1 MRFSLYNRK
10 YLNQYKGGILNLY
23 AEIIL
28 NSEAIE
34 IDRPFTYKVPL
45 DMEEKVKVGQIVK
58 VPFGVRSKPVEGFIL
73 DLKAEEEMKV
83 SFKMK
88 NILFVENEEPVI
100 TEDDLKLINF
110 LREEYLCKYIDAI
123 RLLIPV
129 GILKGA
135 KSKSRNVIV
144 FINDNLEK
152 IKNKDGYIEII
163 DFIKRNTGKYTKTE
177 LSKEHGFSIYKLN
190 KLMEHGLIKSEE
202 EIVFR
207 YNTREYNKDVQ
218 KNLTV
223 EQSMAIKEI
232 EESEENLI
240 LLKGVTGSGKT
251 EVYMR
256 IVEKTLE
263 EGKSAIVL
271 VPEIALTPQM
281 IERFKGRFGSNVAL
295 FHSKLS
301 DGERFDEWYRVK
313 EGKASLII
321 GARSAIFLPAKN
333 LGLIIIDEEHEN
345 TYKSDQNP
353 KYQTKEVA
361 EYIAKLKGCKVI
373 LGSAT
378 PTIESYY
385 RAISGEMKLVELN
398 HRVDNKP
405 MPKMMLVDMR
415 EELRSGNKS
424 LFSRRLYASMK
435 EKLEKGEQI
444 ILFLNRRGFSTFVSC
459 RSCGYVFHCEDCD
472 ISMTY
477 HKNGFLVC
485 HYCGKTK
492 KQPNLCPKCGSKY
505 VKFFGAGTERVEEEV
520 RRYFKNARILRMDV
534 DTTRAKDSHEKIYN
548 AFKAREADIL
558 IGTQMV
564 SKGLDFPNV
573 TLVGILAA
581 DMSLNLPDYR
591 AAERSFQIITQVAGR
606 AGRGDKEGEVIVQ
619 TYTPEHY
626 SLQYAKKYDYENFY
640 EKEFTIRAMM
650 GYPPFGR
657 ILLINGSGKNEDE
670 LRKQMI
676 YLGEKVKEKAEEFGG
691 LEVLGP
697 TPCIIYR
704 IKENY
709 RWQIIIKGEFSSKFS
724 KSIKDI
730 LYDKANNVY
739 NDIRV
744 SMDINPNSLS

>member
-88 NILFVENEEPVI
+88 SILSVENEEPVI

-152 IKNKDGYIEII
+152 IKNKDGYIETI
-163 DFIKRNTGKYTKTE
+163 DFIKKNTGKYTKTE
-177 LSKEHGFSIYKLN
+177 LSKEHGLSIYKLN

>member
-1 MRFSLYNRK
+1 M
-10 YLNQYKGGILNLY
+10 Y

-45 DMEEKVKVGQIVK
+45 DMEQKVKVGQMVR

-73 DLKAEEEMKV
+73 DLKEEEINV
-83 SFKMK
+83 SFKIK
-88 NILFVENEEPVI
+88 NILSVENEEPVI
-100 TEDDLKLINF
+100 TEEDLKLINF

-135 KSKSRNVIV
+135 KSKSRSVIV
-144 FINDNLEK
+144 YIDDNLES
-152 IKNKDGYIEII
+152 IKNNDGYLEVIN
-163 DFIKRNTGKYTKTE
+163 FIKRNTGKYTKSE
-177 LSKEHGFSIYKLN
+177 LTKEHGISLYKLN
-190 KLMEHGLIKSEE
+190 KLIEHGLIKSEK

-207 YNTREYNKDVQ
+207 YNTREYNKDVE
-218 KNLTV
+218 KKLTA
-223 EQSMAIKEI
+223 EQSMAIEAI
-232 EESEENLI
+232 EDSEENLI

-256 IVEKTLE
+256 LVEKVLT

-321 GARSAIFLPAKN
+321 GARSAIFLPAKK

-361 EYIAKLKGCKVI
+361 EFISKLKGCKVI

-398 HRVDNKP
+398 HRIDNRP
-405 MPKMMLVDMR
+405 MPEMKLVDMR

-424 LFSRRLYASMK
+424 IFSRRLYASMQQ
-435 EKLEKGEQI
+435 KLEKGEQI

-459 RSCGYVFHCEDCD
+459 RSCGYVFDCENCD

-520 RRYFKNARILRMDV
+520 RKYLKNVKILRMDV

-548 AFKAREADIL
+548 AFKAGEADIL

-573 TLVGILAA
+573 TLVGILSA

-606 AGRGDKEGEVIVQ
+606 AGRGEKEGEVIVQ

-626 SLQYAKKYDYENFY
+626 SLQYAKKYDYEDFY

-657 ILLINGSGKNEDE
+657 ILLINGIGKNEDE
-670 LRKQMI
+670 LKKQMI
-676 YLGEKVKEKAEEFGG
+676 FLGKKVKEKAEEFGG

-697 TPCIIYR
+697 TPCIIYK

-709 RWQIIIKGEFSSKFS
+709 RWQIIVKGEFSSKFS
-724 KSIKDI
+724 KSIKDL

>member
-1 MRFSLYNRK
+1 M
-10 YLNQYKGGILNLY
+10 Y

-45 DMEEKVKVGQIVK
+45 DMEQKVKVGQMVR

-73 DLKAEEEMKV
+73 DLKEEEINV
-83 SFKMK
+83 SFKIK
-88 NILFVENEEPVI
+88 NILSVENEEPVI
-100 TEDDLKLINF
+100 TEEDLKLINF

-135 KSKSRNVIV
+135 KSKSRSVIV
-144 FINDNLEK
+144 YIDDNLES
-152 IKNKDGYIEII
+152 IKNSDGYLEVIN
-163 DFIKRNTGKYTKTE
+163 FIKRNTGKYTKSE
-177 LSKEHGFSIYKLN
+177 LTKEHGVSLYKLN
-190 KLMEHGLIKSEE
+190 KLIEHGLIKSEK

-207 YNTREYNKDVQ
+207 YNTREYNKDVE
-218 KNLTV
+218 KKLTA
-223 EQSMAIKEI
+223 EQSMAIEAI
-232 EESEENLI
+232 EDSEENLI

-256 IVEKTLE
+256 LVEKVLT

-321 GARSAIFLPAKN
+321 GARSAIFLPARK

-361 EYIAKLKGCKVI
+361 EFISKLKGCKVI

-398 HRVDNKP
+398 HRIDNRP
-405 MPKMMLVDMR
+405 MPEMKLVDMR

-424 LFSRRLYASMK
+424 IFSRRLYASMQQ
-435 EKLEKGEQI
+435 KLEKGEQI

-459 RSCGYVFHCEDCD
+459 RSCGYVFDCENCD

-520 RRYFKNARILRMDV
+520 RKYLKNAKILRMDV

-548 AFKAREADIL
+548 AFKAGEADIL

-573 TLVGILAA
+573 TLVGILSA

-606 AGRGDKEGEVIVQ
+606 AGRGEKEGEVIVQ

-626 SLQYAKKYDYENFY
+626 SLQYAKKYDYEDFY

-657 ILLINGSGKNEDE
+657 ILLINGIGKNEDE
-670 LRKQMI
+670 LKKQMI
-676 YLGEKVKEKAEEFGG
+676 FLGKKVKEKAEEFGG

-697 TPCIIYR
+697 TPCIIYK

-709 RWQIIIKGEFSSKFS
+709 RWQIIVKGEFSSKFS
-724 KSIKDI
+724 KSIKDL

>member
-45 DMEEKVKVGQIVK
+45 DMEQKVKVGQMVR

-73 DLKAEEEMKV
+73 DLKEEEIKV
-83 SFKMK
+83 SFKIK
-88 NILFVENEEPVI
+88 NILSVENEEPVI
-100 TEDDLKLINF
+100 TEEDLKLINF

-135 KSKSRNVIV
+135 KSKSRSVIV
-144 FINDNLEK
+144 YIDDNLES
-152 IKNKDGYIEII
+152 IKNSDGYLEVIN
-163 DFIKRNTGKYTKTE
+163 FIKRNTGKYTKSE
-177 LSKEHGFSIYKLN
+177 LTKEHGVSLYKLN
-190 KLMEHGLIKSEE
+190 KLIEHGLIKSEK

-207 YNTREYNKDVQ
+207 YNTREYNKDVE
-218 KNLTV
+218 KKLTA
-223 EQSMAIKEI
+223 EQSMAIEAI
-232 EESEENLI
+232 EDSEENLI

-256 IVEKTLE
+256 LVEKVLT

-321 GARSAIFLPAKN
+321 GARSAIFLPARK

-361 EYIAKLKGCKVI
+361 EFISKLKGCKVI

-398 HRVDNKP
+398 HRIDNRP
-405 MPKMMLVDMR
+405 MPEMKLVDMR

-424 LFSRRLYASMK
+424 IFSRRLYASMQQ
-435 EKLEKGEQI
+435 KLEKGEQI

-459 RSCGYVFHCEDCD
+459 RSCGYVFDCENCD

-520 RRYFKNARILRMDV
+520 RKYLKNAKILRMDV

-548 AFKAREADIL
+548 AFKAGEADIL

-573 TLVGILAA
+573 TLVGILSA

-606 AGRGDKEGEVIVQ
+606 AGRGEKEGEVIVQ

-626 SLQYAKKYDYENFY
+626 SLQYAKKYDYEDFY

-657 ILLINGSGKNEDE
+657 ILLINGIGKNEDE
-670 LRKQMI
+670 LKKQMI
-676 YLGEKVKEKAEEFGG
+676 FLGRKVKEKAEEFGG

-697 TPCIIYR
+697 TPCIIYK

-709 RWQIIIKGEFSSKFS
+709 RWQIIVKGEFSSKFS
-724 KSIKDI
+724 KSIKDL

>member
-45 DMEEKVKVGQIVK
+45 DMEQKVKVGQMVR

-73 DLKAEEEMKV
+73 DLKEEEIKV
-83 SFKMK
+83 SFKIK
-88 NILFVENEEPVI
+88 NILSVENEEPVI
-100 TEDDLKLINF
+100 TEEDLKLINF

-135 KSKSRNVIV
+135 KSKSRSVIV
-144 FINDNLEK
+144 YIDDNLES
-152 IKNKDGYIEII
+152 IKNSDGYLEVIN
-163 DFIKRNTGKYTKTE
+163 FIKRNTGKYTKSE
-177 LSKEHGFSIYKLN
+177 LTKEHGVSLYKLN
-190 KLMEHGLIKSEE
+190 KLIEHGLIKSEK

-207 YNTREYNKDVQ
+207 YNTREYNKDVE
-218 KNLTV
+218 KKLTA
-223 EQSMAIKEI
+223 EQSMAIEAI
-232 EESEENLI
+232 EDSEENLI

-256 IVEKTLE
+256 LVEKVLT

-321 GARSAIFLPAKN
+321 GARSAIFLPARK

-361 EYIAKLKGCKVI
+361 EFISKLKGCKVI

-398 HRVDNKP
+398 HRIDNRP
-405 MPKMMLVDMR
+405 MPEMKLVDMR

-424 LFSRRLYASMK
+424 IFSRRLYASMQQ
-435 EKLEKGEQI
+435 KLEKGEQI

-459 RSCGYVFHCEDCD
+459 RSCGYVFDCENCD

-520 RRYFKNARILRMDV
+520 RKYLKNAKILRMDV

-548 AFKAREADIL
+548 AFKAGEADIL

-573 TLVGILAA
+573 TLVGILSA

-606 AGRGDKEGEVIVQ
+606 AGRGEKEGEVIVQ

-626 SLQYAKKYDYENFY
+626 SLQYAKKYDYEDFY

-657 ILLINGSGKNEDE
+657 ILLINGIGKNEDE
-670 LRKQMI
+670 LKKQMI
-676 YLGEKVKEKAEEFGG
+676 FLGKKVKEKAEEFGG

-697 TPCIIYR
+697 TPCIIYK

-709 RWQIIIKGEFSSKFS
+709 RWQIIVKGEFSSKFS
-724 KSIKDI
+724 KSIKDL